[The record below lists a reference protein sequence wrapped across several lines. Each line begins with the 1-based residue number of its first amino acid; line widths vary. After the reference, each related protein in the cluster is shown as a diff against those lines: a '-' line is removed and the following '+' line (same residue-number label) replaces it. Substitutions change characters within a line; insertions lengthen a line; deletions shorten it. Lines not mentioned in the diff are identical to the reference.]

1 MVTAPPPS
9 SLGGGRTSDRDA
21 IFGGPMSPPQRSPIL
36 PEASESSA
44 DKKLIDGSEEF
55 IEIKVLEP
63 RKIGDG
69 MSSYLVY
76 KVVTKTN
83 ASYFKKKEFFVIR
96 RFSDFL
102 GLYQKLTEKYLQVG
116 SWR

>member
-1 MVTAPPPS
+1 
-9 SLGGGRTSDRDA
+9 
-21 IFGGPMSPPQRSPIL
+21 
-36 PEASESSA
+36 
-44 DKKLIDGSEEF
+44 
-55 IEIKVLEP
+55 
-63 RKIGDG
+63 
-69 MSSYLVY
+69 
-76 KVVTKTN
+76 VVTKTN